1 VGEKET
7 GVLYSFIAQ
16 TTEFQH
22 LFERGSNPSFVK
34 IKNKASMQKS
44 NHEIVHDEEVEDTK
58 INIASSQKMILHHAI
73 VNNCKNPDTTD
84 VSHWQGIIK
93 TNIVEMKQSRIVRML
108 LGEDDTTEDTRDA

>member
-1 VGEKET
+1 
-7 GVLYSFIAQ
+7 
-16 TTEFQH
+16 
-22 LFERGSNPSFVK
+22 
-34 IKNKASMQKS
+34 
-44 NHEIVHDEEVEDTK
+44 
-58 INIASSQKMILHHAI
+58 MILHHAI